1 MEIIDISVPFFSCP
15 VYPGDPLPKSEK
27 TADYKNGDIYTLSC
41 VSACVHTGTHIDAPL
56 HFVEDGKS
64 IDQLGLKP
72 FIGECL
78 VWEANGEINQEAVE
92 RIPLCERLLIKGGG
106 KAYFSPEGAQAAADR
121 GILLAGID
129 SLSVS
134 CKGEEAAVHTA
145 FFKKDVFIAECLD
158 LSKVTPGTYFLFAPP
173 VKFDGLEGAPARAVL
188 LKNDLSF

>member
-15 VYPGDPLPKSEK
+15 VYPGDPLPRAEK
-27 TADYKNGDIYTLSC
+27 TADYKKGDIYTLSQ

-56 HFVEDGKS
+56 HFIEGGKS
-64 IDQLGLKP
+64 IEQLELKP

-78 VWEANGEINQEAVE
+78 VWEVRGEIGPGTVE
-92 RIPLCERLLIKGGG
+92 RIPKCERLLIKGGG
-106 KAYFSPEGAQAAADR
+106 KAYFSPAGAKAAAGR

-134 CKGEEAAVHTA
+134 REGEEAAVHTA
-145 FFKKDVFIAECLD
+145 FLGNNVFIAECLD
-158 LSKVTPGTYFLFAPP
+158 LSKVNPGTYFLFAPP

-188 LKNDLSF
+188 LKNYLRF